1 MFETYFPKPIHSVN
15 IIQLDASSIQANF
28 YIFGEIVHQAVI
40 PIYSENNP
48 KREEHERVLSR
59 EQWNNL
65 I

>member
-40 PIYSENNP
+40 P
-48 KREEHERVLSR
+48 
-59 EQWNNL
+59 
-65 I
+65 